1 MSKFGKGDKVIN
13 INTKE
18 KGFVIEVYPMR
29 RGRQLYKVKYDD
41 RENDENSI
49 YLMPDVDLT
58 DPFERIRQNIYGHY
72 TEYLKG
78 NTSFKIQ
85 SSNNSTI
92 SSLKASRTLF
102 RAYQFKPLLK
112 YLNSDSKRLLIA
124 DEVGLGKT
132 IEAGHI
138 MLELKARGEFHN
150 ALVICPMSL
159 RAKWTTELNEKF
171 GLEFMDI
178 DKKVLII
185 AERFS
190 LSDWILISDDLTPQF
205 IRRVV
210 YSSHQFSV
218 VFKDGP
224 LSELREALSAV
235 NRHTRYLSQRAL
247 ETIITQQ
254 QQEEE
259 IPSILTQTETEIVKA
274 IALGK
279 TTKEIAAERF
289 SSIHTVTTHRKNIFR
304 KLGINTAHEAVKY
317 ALRAGLIDPS
327 EFYI

>member
-1 MSKFGKGDKVIN
+1 M
-13 INTKE
+13 
-18 KGFVIEVYPMR
+18 
-29 RGRQLYKVKYDD
+29 
-41 RENDENSI
+41 
-49 YLMPDVDLT
+49 
-58 DPFERIRQNIYGHY
+58 
-72 TEYLKG
+72 
-78 NTSFKIQ
+78 
-85 SSNNSTI
+85 
-92 SSLKASRTLF
+92 
-102 RAYQFKPLLK
+102 
-112 YLNSDSKRLLIA
+112 
-124 DEVGLGKT
+124 
-132 IEAGHI
+132 
-138 MLELKARGEFHN
+138 
-150 ALVICPMSL
+150 
-159 RAKWTTELNEKF
+159 
-171 GLEFMDI
+171 
-178 DKKVLII
+178 

-190 LSDWILISDDLTPQF
+190 LSEWILISDELTPQF

-210 YSSHQFSV
+210 YSSHQFSL

-224 LSELREALSAV
+224 MSEIREALQSV

-247 ETIITQQ
+247 ETIISQ

-259 IPSILTQTETEIVKA
+259 KPDILTSTETEIIKA